1 MEDGREKQRGT
12 RVSALQI
19 RSAMRD
25 EMRNQNAQLSQ
36 VTVVTDHEHERVRV
50 PERDPGRNPKWSETR
65 RGGRDT
71 QARKAWKEKRQQ
83 LALAGCGTL
92 ARLFEIPHKFRPC
105 QKSTFMP

>member
-36 VTVVTDHEHERVRV
+36 LTVVTDHGQERERERVRI

-65 RGGRDT
+65 RWRRASSPKGVEKKEAAAGFGGMRDSSPT
-71 QARKAWKEKRQQ
+71 
-83 LALAGCGTL
+83 
-92 ARLFEIPHKFRPC
+92 FRN
-105 QKSTFMP
+105 SA

>member
-1 MEDGREKQRGT
+1 
-12 RVSALQI
+12 
-19 RSAMRD
+19 MRD

-65 RGGRDT
+65 RWTRYSSPKGVE
-71 QARKAWKEKRQQ
+71 KKRQQ